1 MRSSSFLQR
10 CRPEAERRRRQ
21 RGFTLI
27 ELLVVLA
34 ILALLA
40 GVAAPQ
46 VIRYLGGA
54 RTDTARLDVKNI
66 ATALDLY
73 RLETGRYPSNDEGL
87 RALVSAPAG
96 VRGWNGPYLR
106 SDNMLVD
113 PWGRPYRYAH
123 PGQHGEFDLY
133 SLGADDR
140 PGGSGEDQDV
150 TSWQ

>member
-1 MRSSSFLQR
+1 MRPSLLSLRQPGASDK
-10 CRPEAERRRRQ
+10 RRRQ

-54 RTDTARLDVKNI
+54 KTDTARLDVKNI

-73 RLETGRYPSNDEGL
+73 RLEVGRYPSNEEGL
-87 RALVSAPAG
+87 RALIAAPAG

-106 SDNMLVD
+106 SESMLVD
-113 PWGRPYRYAH
+113 PWGRPYRYTH
-123 PGQHGEFDLY
+123 PGQHGDFDLY

>member
-1 MRSSSFLQR
+1 MSLSLLALRR
-10 CRPEAERRRRQ
+10 RDAEERRRDQ

-54 RTDTARLDVKNI
+54 KTDTARLDVRNLS
-66 ATALDLY
+66 TALDLY
-73 RLETGRYPSNDEGL
+73 RLETGRYPTSEQGL
-87 RALVSAPAG
+87 RALAVAPAG
-96 VRGWNGPYLR
+96 VRGWNGPYVR
-106 SDNMLVD
+106 SEAMLMD
-113 PWGRPYRYAH
+113 PWGRPYRYAS
-123 PGQHGEFDLY
+123 PGQHGEYDLY
-133 SLGADDR
+133 SFGADDK
-140 PGGSGEDQDV
+140 PGGTGEDQDV